1 MQELSKTS
9 FPRSRANDENSDNL
23 SYLIEKKLEI
33 LSRLKT
39 ESASLE
45 QLINTPSQENKVTE
59 LEQQIEDPAA
69 IASYLY
75 TGFQGLNVVAK
86 SGKSI
91 EELKVVVE
99 QILLRLPRKS
109 DLK

>member
-1 MQELSKTS
+1 MINVLDTCNWYLNMQELSKTS

-59 LEQQIEDPAA
+59 LEQQIE
-69 IASYLY
+69 
-75 TGFQGLNVVAK
+75 
-86 SGKSI
+86 
-91 EELKVVVE
+91 EM
-99 QILLRLPRKS
+99 
-109 DLK
+109 DLKW